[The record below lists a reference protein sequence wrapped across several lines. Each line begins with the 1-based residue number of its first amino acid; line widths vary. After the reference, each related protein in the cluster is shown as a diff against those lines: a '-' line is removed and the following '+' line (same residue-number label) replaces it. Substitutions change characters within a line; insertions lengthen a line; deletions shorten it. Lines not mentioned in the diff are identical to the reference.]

1 LGVCT
6 TKEKMVKKDA
16 KKEEK
21 IVEEIQEEAT
31 IELSEAD
38 ILKQAEEREKARKEQ
53 EDLEKAEAKAEAKV
67 QKAEE
72 REEKVARKAQVRVKP
87 RHGKKY
93 RQLAEKIEKD
103 KEYSVDEAIELALAT
118 NPAKF
123 DATVEMHVKLN
134 IKEKN
139 TRGMVVLPGGVT
151 KEKKVLE
158 VLEDNIDEVIANV
171 KAGKI
176 DFDIMIADMK
186 VMPKLAQLAKV
197 LGPKGLMPSPKAGTV
212 VADVKK
218 AALELKGG
226 KVEFRA
232 DKLNIVHMTIGKISF
247 GAEKIKMNYQAIIDH
262 LPKRIDSIYLATA
275 MGPSVKVVKK

>member
-1 LGVCT
+1 
-6 TKEKMVKKDA
+6 MPKKDINKDDKTVA
-16 KKEEK
+16 E
-21 IVEEIQEEAT
+21 VTEEAVAET
-31 IELSEAD
+31 AEISEKDLLKEAEL
-38 ILKQAEEREKARKEQ
+38 KEKARKAE
-53 EDLEKAEAKAEAKV
+53 EKEEKEAQKEAKKE

-72 REEKVARKAQVRVKP
+72 REEKIARKAQVRIKP

-93 RQLAEKIEKD
+93 RAIAEKIEKD
-103 KEYSVDEAIELALAT
+103 KLYSKDEAIALVLDT

-134 IKEKN
+134 EKEKN

-158 VLEDNIDEVIANV
+158 VTLENVDEVIADV

-176 DFDIMIADMK
+176 NFDIMIADIKIMA
-186 VMPKLAQLAKV
+186 KLAQLAKV

-212 VADVKK
+212 VADVKV
-218 AALELKGG
+218 AAAELRGG

-232 DKLNIVHMTIGKISF
+232 DKFNIVHMAIGKISF
-247 GAEKIKMNYQAIIDH
+247 GAEKVAQNYQAIIDH
-262 LPKRIDSIYLATA
+262 LPKRIDSVYLTTS
-275 MGPSVKVVKK
+275 MGPSVKVAYKK